1 MKKFFLFFLLCCFSL
16 GYAKPLPPS
25 VEELARKALSAAQ
38 LRTLSHN
45 ATADLIRRLKRMPQ
59 VRTNPRQQFNPN
71 VSPSEIPTVQ
81 VQLHAYS
88 VNTASA
94 TPIMIDGRKELFFA
108 THWAEE
114 IKKDPHVKVTT
125 PNGEV
130 ITAPIQKMYSAHKR
144 GLDLTVFRAPEE
156 IEPFITA
163 LEPAEYLA
171 EAGTPVNI
179 SGFAHES
186 PTLLPEETV
195 LFASPVRYV
204 IQMRNPKMLG
214 GICGGTI
221 TDPVTGEVIAIEQG
235 YNYMGSALMA
245 QWFQL
250 LPRDAQE
257 NLTDVHFAIP
267 IQNAVAVARAFE
279 SGDDSL
285 AAIEM
290 KVLGRPV
297 ALLYPDEYIFSV
309 SLMRDGIEKQTI
321 HFNPFLNPQK
331 LEEFFN
337 LEPNDVLRI
346 VVERGTSGT
355 KKAQTIYYD
364 VNVSTGKV
372 TMYGDKK

>member
-1 MKKFFLFFLLCCFSL
+1 MKKLFLFLLLCCFSL
-16 GYAKPLPPS
+16 GYAKPLPPIIKG
-25 VEELARKALSAAQ
+25 LAGKALSAAQ

-45 ATADLIRRLKRMPQ
+45 ATADLTRRLKRMPQ

-71 VSPSEIPTVQ
+71 VSPREIPAVQ

-88 VNTASA
+88 VNSASA
-94 TPIMIDGRKELFFA
+94 TPLMVDGKKELFFA

-125 PNGEV
+125 PSGEV
-130 ITAPIQKMYSAHKR
+130 IIAPIKKMYSTHKR

-156 IEPFITA
+156 IEPF
-163 LEPAEYLA
+163 LPELKPAEDLV

-186 PTLLPEETV
+186 PTFLSEETV
-195 LFASPVRYV
+195 LFASPIRYV

-214 GICGGTI
+214 GICGGTG

-309 SLMRDGIEKQTI
+309 LLMRDGIEKQTI

-346 VVERGTSGT
+346 VVQRGTPGT

-364 VNVSTGKV
+364 VNVSTGEV
-372 TMYGDKK
+372 TVYGDKR